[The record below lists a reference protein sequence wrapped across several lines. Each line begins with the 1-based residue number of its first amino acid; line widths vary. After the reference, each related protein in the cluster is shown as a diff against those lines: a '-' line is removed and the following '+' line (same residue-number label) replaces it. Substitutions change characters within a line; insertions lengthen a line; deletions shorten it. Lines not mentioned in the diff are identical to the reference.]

1 MDRKIYVIAEH
12 AEGKIRT
19 VTYELLAF
27 ADHLRT
33 MLHLSVEMLVLGD
46 GISAMTGEIE
56 KAGADCV
63 TLIEIPGLTY
73 YNGEIYRHAL
83 QQFFSEQN
91 PAFVCMAHSSQGMDF
106 APGLAVRLNAA
117 NITAVQGIAEE
128 NGKLCFVRA
137 IDNGKRIARVR
148 PLTDTVILNIQPG
161 AYRPL
166 KNKEFSPASVS
177 AVSMEYTAENTCFAG
192 LSPSESDTQG
202 ITEAKIVV
210 SVGNGIGDGEH
221 LDTIYKFADLFPK
234 SAVGGSRIV
243 CDRGLLPYHQQVGI
257 TGATVAPKLYIA
269 CGISGSSQHLAGMS
283 GSEFI
288 VAVNTDARA
297 PMMNAADVCIVE
309 DMNLFIND
317 FMDIYM
323 KSEK

>member
-1 MDRKIYVIAEH
+1 LERKIYVIAEH
-12 AEGKIRT
+12 ADGNIRP
-19 VTYELLAF
+19 VTYEVLAF

-33 MLHLSVEMLVLGD
+33 MLHLPVEMLVLGD
-46 GISAMTGEIE
+46 GISAMAGEME
-56 KAGADCV
+56 KAGADSV
-63 TLIEIPGLTY
+63 TLMEIPNLTY

-83 QQFFSEQN
+83 HQFFSERN
-91 PAFVCMAHSSQGMDF
+91 PEFVCIAHSSQGTDF
-106 APGLAVRLNAA
+106 APGLAVRMNAA
-117 NITAVQGIAEE
+117 NITAVQGTAEE
-128 NGKLCFVRA
+128 NGEICFVRA

-148 PLTDTVILNIQPG
+148 PLTDTVILTILPG
-161 AYRPL
+161 AYRAL
-166 KNKEFSPASVS
+166 KDKDFSLASVS
-177 AVSMEYTAENTCFAG
+177 VLSMECTARNTQFAG
-192 LSPSESDTQG
+192 LSPAKTDMQG
-202 ITEAKIVV
+202 ITEAKVIV

-221 LDTIYKFADLFPK
+221 LDRIYQFADLFPK

-288 VAVNTDARA
+288 VAINTDARA
-297 PMMNAADVCIVE
+297 AIMNVADVCIVE
-309 DMNLFIND
+309 DMNPFIQD
-317 FMDIYM
+317 VMDIYM